1 MKKFDYIIIGG
12 GMTGSAAVMGIREN
26 DKLGSIA
33 MFTKENFGPYNRPPL
48 TKTLWTGKSVEDI
61 MRPMDPYT
69 VELFLGRE
77 VEKLIPEKKII
88 TTKDGEQFE
97 YQKLLLATGGE
108 PVKLPDAPD
117 GILYYRTLTD
127 FFALKKASESKD
139 HFCVIGGGFI
149 GSEIAAALIKQ
160 GKQVTMLFPEEG
172 LSQSLFPNDLSL
184 FLNEYYRDK
193 GVDVLPRSLVT
204 QIEKAG
210 EKYEVH
216 YKTKSHGEE
225 KVAKFDGV
233 IAGIG
238 IKPDI
243 HLAIEAGIEVNDGIV
258 ANEFLQTNVKDV
270 FTAGD
275 VSNFF
280 SKDLDLRQ
288 RFEHEDNANSMGK
301 QAGLNMSGQMTSYD
315 HLPFFYSDLFDLGY
329 EAVGDLQ
336 KDGKIYS
343 DWIEEYQKGTI
354 YYLKDGKISGLI
366 FWNLWGKV
374 DEGRRQIREGK
385 TFTPADLKGLFTD

>member
-69 VELFLGRE
+69 IELFLARE

-117 GILYYRTLTD
+117 GILYYRTLAD

-184 FLNEYYRDK
+184 FLNDYYRDK
-193 GVDVLPRSLVT
+193 GVDVLSRSLVT

-210 EKYEVH
+210 ENYEVH
-216 YKTKSHGEE
+216 FKPKSNGEE

-258 ANEFLQTNVKDV
+258 ANKFLQTNVKDV

-374 DEGRRQIREGK
+374 DEGRRLIREGK